1 MGFEKSDNIGFFSNP
16 IILCNKKFCWNS
28 LLHKKVLRARKRSSL
43 REIYSCAIRERAK
56 VCVKRTLCYIL
67 CWIILCSKNGK
78 KNVLLYYFR
87 NANEKVVCIMAL
99 LMRFY

>member
-43 REIYSCAIRERAK
+43 RE
-56 VCVKRTLCYIL
+56 KRFI
-67 CWIILCSKNGK
+67 
-78 KNVLLYYFR
+78 VLLS
-87 NANEKVVCIMAL
+87 
-99 LMRFY
+99 